1 MTLHSCPGSW
11 VRLQLPGGLGE
22 AGPQGE
28 EEGQGPGFPGWGAG
42 GRQLWAGI
50 VVDINRAQLGGED
63 QGLKEEVGTEGQD
76 RGASAEQEG
85 GKPGAGIAEGTWVR
99 IKVTWQS

>member
-1 MTLHSCPGSW
+1 M
-11 VRLQLPGGLGE
+11 
-22 AGPQGE
+22 
-28 EEGQGPGFPGWGAG
+28 
-42 GRQLWAGI
+42 
-50 VVDINRAQLGGED
+50 
-63 QGLKEEVGTEGQD
+63 KEEVGTEGQD